1 MIDPSE
7 VAVTL
12 RDFQA
17 IAIQKVE
24 HVLLSPPAPKTDKQN
39 KRKNTAEPK
48 SKKGNESATA
58 QEGEDLKEVH
68 EETWAE
74 L

>member
-7 VAVTL
+7 VAETP
-12 RDFQA
+12 RDLQA
-17 IAIQKVE
+17 IAMQKVE
-24 HVLLSPPAPKTDKQN
+24 HVLQSPPAPYTDKQN
-39 KRKNTAEPK
+39 KSKNTAQPDR
-48 SKKGNESATA
+48 KKGNESATA

>member
-7 VAVTL
+7 VAETL

-17 IAIQKVE
+17 IAMQKVE
-24 HVLLSPPAPKTDKQN
+24 HVLQSPPAPDTDKQN
-39 KRKNTAEPK
+39 K